1 MFESVDKEYIR
12 VLILGGM
19 IFTIIGTIL
28 SIVLLF
34 AIPLQFSIIVNDMLL
49 FLTLCVFFNGIGLAS
64 ISVALWRLIRPK

>member
-12 VLILGGM
+12 VLILGGIM
-19 IFTIIGTIL
+19 FTITGTIP
-28 SIVLLF
+28 SIFLLF
-34 AIPLQFSIIVNDMLL
+34 TIPLKCSLILNNMLL